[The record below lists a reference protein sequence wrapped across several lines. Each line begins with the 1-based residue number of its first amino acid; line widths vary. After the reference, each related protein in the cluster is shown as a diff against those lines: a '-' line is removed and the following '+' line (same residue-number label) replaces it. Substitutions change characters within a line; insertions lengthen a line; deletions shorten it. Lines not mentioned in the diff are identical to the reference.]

1 MSPTLRP
8 PEEVRLKRTAMS
20 TRELRRAE
28 VLARVKS
35 QTLRLVDA
43 AKILE
48 VSYRQG
54 KRLWQRYREE
64 GAKGLQHRSAGRSS
78 NRAKP
83 EKFRRKVLQLIRE
96 KYSGT
101 EQERFGP
108 TLAAEHLAEEDG
120 QEVSEE
126 TLRRWMLAE
135 GLWSRKRRRKAHRK
149 RRERRQHFG
158 DLVQLDGSFHAW
170 FEERGPRGCL
180 MNMVD
185 DATGTTWCRMG
196 EQETIWTAAG
206 VLRGWIGRNG
216 VPRALYTDW
225 KNVYKR
231 EPTTSELLRG
241 KAATTQFGRM
251 CERLEIRII
260 AASSPQAKGRV
271 ERNNGVHQD
280 RLVKKLRRQGIQS
293 YEATNAYLE
302 AEYLPE
308 HNQRFAREA
317 ARSENYHLKTPS
329 AAKLREVFR
338 LETERWI
345 SNDWVVQYR
354 GHFLQLK
361 PQSRRYGPTKAK
373 ARICEW
379 EDGAVEVHYRGAC
392 LDYEDLVVRP
402 RAVQAAISKPRRE
415 PTTRVVGRGAQDH
428 PWWQGYEQRMKLQ
441 KLKQSQRTAAVEV
454 PASASP

>member
-1 MSPTLRP
+1 
-8 PEEVRLKRTAMS
+8 MS
-20 TRELRRAE
+20 TGELRRAE
-28 VLARVKS
+28 VLGRVKS
-35 QTLRLVDA
+35 KALRLTDA

-48 VSYRQG
+48 LSYRQT
-54 KRLWQRYREE
+54 KRLWKRYRGE
-64 GAKGLQHRSAGRSS
+64 GAKVLQHRSAGRGS

-83 EKFRRKVLQLIRE
+83 EEFRRKVLQLIRK

-108 TLAAEHLAEEDG
+108 TLAAEHLADEDVL
-120 QEVSEE
+120 EVGEE

-135 GLWSRKRRRKAHRK
+135 GLWSRMRRRKAHRK
-149 RRERRQHFG
+149 RRERREHFG

-185 DATGTTWCRMG
+185 DATGTTSCRMG
-196 EQETIWTAAG
+196 EQETIWTAVG
-206 VLRGWIGRNG
+206 VLRGWIGKYG

-231 EPTTSELLRG
+231 QPTEGERLRG
-241 KAATTQFGRM
+241 KAPTTQFGRM

-293 YEATNAYLE
+293 YEATNEYLE
-302 AEYLPE
+302 AKNLPE
-308 HNQRFAREA
+308 PNQRFDRKA
-317 ARSENYHLKTPS
+317 ARAENYHVRAPS

-361 PQSRRYGPTKAK
+361 PQKKRYGPTQAK
-373 ARICEW
+373 ALVCEW
-379 EDGAVEVHYRGAC
+379 EDGAVEVHYRGTRME
-392 LDYEDLVVRP
+392 YEDLVVRP
-402 RAVQAAISKPRRE
+402 RVEPTAPREPRRE
-415 PTTRVVGRGAQDH
+415 STKEVGSKSAQDH
-428 PWWQGYEQRMKLQ
+428 PWRQGYEQRM
-441 KLKQSQRTAAVEV
+441 E
-454 PASASP
+454 